1 MSEEEKV
8 PHLNAE
14 QIREGTQKGLKKY
27 ENLSFIEQY
36 AMYMGMAQILEFGLK
51 KLFEQKFGGDL
62 ENMERWTLG
71 KTRIELEKK
80 GLRSDFIALIKGV
93 VDSRNYIAH
102 EILANEALM
111 NGMLNKFNVQ
121 GVFSKNQRILWKAIN
136 ELELT
141 CFLFDWTNENNGW
154 D

>member
-1 MSEEEKV
+1 MSEEKKV

-27 ENLSFIEQY
+27 ENLSFIEHY

-51 KLFEQKFGGDL
+51 KLFEQKFGGNLDD
-62 ENMERWTLG
+62 MERWTLG

-80 GLRSDFIALIKGV
+80 GLRVDFITLLKGV
-93 VDSRNYIAH
+93 VDSRNYLAH

-111 NGMLNKFNVQ
+111 NGMLNKLFVQ
-121 GVFSKNQRILWKAIN
+121 GRFSKNQRILWKAID
-136 ELELT
+136 ELEQI

>member
-1 MSEEEKV
+1 MSKEKP

-51 KLFEQKFGGDL
+51 KLFEEKFGGNLDD
-62 ENMERWTLG
+62 MERWTLG
-71 KTRIELEKK
+71 KTRVELERK
-80 GLRSDFIALIKGV
+80 GLRADFIALLKGV
-93 VDSRNYIAH
+93 TDSRNHIAH

-111 NGMLNKFNVQ
+111 NGMKNKLNVQ
-121 GVFSKNQRILWKAIN
+121 GGFSKNKRFLWKAIN
-136 ELELT
+136 ELEHT
-141 CFLFDWTNENNGW
+141 CFLFDWTNENNDW

>member
-1 MSEEEKV
+1 MSEENP

-36 AMYMGMAQILEFGLK
+36 AMYMGMAQLLEFGLK
-51 KLFEQKFGGDL
+51 KLYEEKFGGSLDD
-62 ENMERWTLG
+62 MERWTLG
-71 KTRIELEKK
+71 KTRVELERK
-80 GLRSDFIALIKGV
+80 GLREDFIALLKGV
-93 VDSRNYIAH
+93 TDSRNHIAH

-111 NGMLNKFNVQ
+111 NGMMNKLNVQ
-121 GVFSKNQRILWKAIN
+121 GAFSKNKRILWKAIN
-136 ELELT
+136 ELEHV

>member
-1 MSEEEKV
+1 MSEEEKI
-8 PHLNAE
+8 PHLNTK

-51 KLFEQKFGGDL
+51 KLFEQNFGGNLDD
-62 ENMERWTLG
+62 MERWTLG

-80 GLRSDFIALIKGV
+80 GLRVDFIALLKGV
-93 VDSRNYIAH
+93 VDSRNYIEH

-111 NGMLNKFNVQ
+111 NGMLNKLNVQ
-121 GVFSKNQRILWKAIN
+121 GGFSKNQRILWKAIN
-136 ELELT
+136 ELEHI